1 MKPAKEAL
9 IRALIIAV
17 VFVLCGA
24 GLLFAIT
31 NKAAK
36 VARLAPVAWQSYN
49 KEILA
54 GAMIVGKNES
64 IPIVEIPLVLHK
76 LPPMGKD
83 ERLLMCFANPKDPES
98 VIAVVV
104 VFSKQGKVKLGDIF
118 KR

>member
-1 MKPAKEAL
+1 MKPAKS
-9 IRALIIAV
+9 LIIAGIIV
-17 VFVLCGA
+17 ACGA
-24 GLLFAIT
+24 ALVSGLT
-31 NKAAK
+31 NNAAK
-36 VARLAPVAWQSYN
+36 IARLAPIAWQSYN

-64 IPIVEIPLVLHK
+64 IPIIEIPLVKHK

-104 VFSKQGKVKLGDIF
+104 VFSEQGKVKLGDIF